1 MGRPAL
7 VGLLLRGCVWMA
19 CLGVAH
25 VAAPPPA
32 RAASELERLLDAMG
46 GAAVDERYPAYR
58 ELLTRRDPAIV
69 GPLLERIG
77 GYDLSAQSYGVS
89 LLQQL
94 GGEVEAKAFARL
106 LDARSPFLRA
116 VAAQQLHAQQ
126 PAKASKVLV
135 EALAQARTDPGALT
149 MILARLGGLKDVA
162 VQAAVRGFVV
172 PESSPEIL
180 GAALSHLAYAGDT
193 EVLPQVRALLR
204 QADVGARA
212 LAAAFLLKHG
222 EEDQVSVLEGAVGD
236 DALTYAVWVRLRP
249 WLEGASRVPLSVLEA
264 ATKRVESESEIYFVS
279 SLIGFLAA
287 LEHAPAVP
295 VMRRLLRSK
304 EAVVSKA
311 AFDALATLPNG
322 LTVEDLEAELA
333 GEDAV
338 RRLAAADALRRRDDL
353 RGLPAVL
360 ELVKPGSAQRA
371 EAVRVLGGFRVD
383 AAVEPLLDALLDDDV
398 STRANAYNG
407 LGGVLRAL
415 LPYRRLDLAST
426 GYATQADA
434 TVRAQAV
441 ARLRAWWQAARVKT
455 W

>member
-19 CLGVAH
+19 CVGVA
-25 VAAPPPA
+25 ALTAPPPA

-77 GYDLSAQSYGVS
+77 GYDLSAQSHYEPAAATGAS
-89 LLQQL
+89 RGQDL
-94 GGEVEAKAFARL
+94 ARL

-116 VAAQQLHAQQ
+116 AAAQQLHPQQ

-135 EALAQARTDPGALT
+135 EALAQARTDPGALQ
-149 MILARLGGLKDVA
+149 MILARLGGLKDQA
-162 VQAAVRGFVV
+162 VQAAARGFVA
-172 PESSPEIL
+172 PESSSEIL
-180 GAALSHLAYAGDT
+180 GAALSHLSYAGDT

-204 QADVGARA
+204 HADVGSRA

-222 EEDQVSVLEGAVGD
+222 EEDQVSVLGGPWGRRFHARSG
-236 DALTYAVWVRLRP
+236 YGS
-249 WLEGASRVPLSVLEA
+249 WLEGARVGRAPSRRPPSASSERTYLLVADRVLAE
-264 ATKRVESESEIYFVS
+264 
-279 SLIGFLAA
+279 

-295 VMRRLLRSK
+295 VMRRLLKSK
-304 EAVVSKA
+304 EAVVAKA

-322 LTVEDLEAELA
+322 LTVEDLEAELG

-360 ELVKPGSAQRA
+360 ELAKAGSAQRA

-383 AAVEPLLDALLDDDV
+383 AAVEPLLEALLDDDV

-434 TVRAQAV
+434 TVRAQGV
-441 ARLRAWWQAARVKT
+441 ARLRAWWQAARTKT